1 MTRSLKK
8 IALIVSIGTLVS
20 KIGGL
25 ARQLVIAGAFGVGAA
40 YDAYNYAYVL
50 PGFFLILLGGI
61 NGPFHNAIVTVLSRK
76 SKQEGSYVL
85 AAINTLVSAV
95 LIVITASD
103 IAETIQ
109 AKK

>member
-25 ARQLVIAGAFGVGAA
+25 ARQLVIASAFGVSAA

-76 SKQEGSYVL
+76 SKKEGSYVL
-85 AAINTLVSAV
+85 AAINTFISALLGV
-95 LIVITASD
+95 V
-103 IAETIQ
+103 
-109 AKK
+109 